1 VNSGGR
7 ESLESTRGACNRP
20 RSMALCRASR
30 SAARLNCHI
39 PNEKQHAATAP
50 SSTNANTLRKLVC
63 AGLMSAII
71 SAPPETRMR
80 ILVLLA
86 FLGIVA
92 SLVSA
97 GIYLMKDRG
106 QTNRMVNALTVRI
119 GLSIVLFLFV
129 LLAGRLGWLQATGI
143 PIG

>member
-1 VNSGGR
+1 
-7 ESLESTRGACNRP
+7 
-20 RSMALCRASR
+20 
-30 SAARLNCHI
+30 
-39 PNEKQHAATAP
+39 
-50 SSTNANTLRKLVC
+50 
-63 AGLMSAII
+63 
-71 SAPPETRMR
+71 MR